1 MQPLGTLPR
10 LTTRHVRSHQQF
22 GRHSMRIYALLL
34 GITLTS
40 GYGAAAELAVS
51 SLDAG
56 RQTRAHTAATIPA
69 SDAPGAVWYGGVR
82 DPITVVSSPGD
93 SQTAARA
100 LIFSRPTV
108 RCVGAARSTVRTIS

>member
-1 MQPLGTLPR
+1 
-10 LTTRHVRSHQQF
+10 
-22 GRHSMRIYALLL
+22 MRIYALLL

-69 SDAPGAVWYGGVR
+69 SDAPGAVWYGGVL
-82 DPITVVSSPGD
+82 DPITVESSPGD
-93 SQTAARA
+93 SPTAARA

-108 RCVGAARSTVRTIS
+108 RCVGAGRATFPMISRRAEGGV